1 MPAACR
7 SRNGVGGVLVT
18 NVNDRSSKIEIS
30 AGITMP
36 RWLSVAA
43 LYALQKSMM
52 LMPCGPSAVPTGG
65 AGVAWP
71 AGIWIFTIAASFF
84 FAIFPS
90 LSLCTAGVPA
100 ARSFVRGRAPPLA
113 PLGAGAACAGPR
125 CLQLG
130 HLAQFELDGGLA
142 AEDVHQHGELRAGDV
157 DVGDHAVEVGERTGG
172 DPHLLAHLEV
182 EARPRLL
189 LGADLDGL
197 AGAEDVLD
205 LLARER
211 RGPGA
216 VADEPGDTRRVAHDV
231 PGVVVEGHAH
241 QQVAGEHLLLHD
253 DLAAAL
259 ELDDVLHRNDD
270 LEDLLLD
277 VHRAHPAGQVLLDL
291 VLVARVGVHDEP
303 VARSLVGARIAR
315 GALLLV
321 VVE

>member
-1 MPAACR
+1 MPIERAVPATWAMAPSRSMALRSGILVSAISRTCALVTLPALSVRGFAAPFSMPAACR

-36 RWLSVAA
+36 RWFSVAA

-90 LSLCTAGVPA
+90 LSLCGAAYLRRGRSFAGELLRSRRSLCGRVRRTGWRTAGQD
-100 ARSFVRGRAPPLA
+100 
-113 PLGAGAACAGPR
+113 AGPSF
-125 CLQLG
+125 LQFG
-130 HLAQFELDGGLA
+130 HLAELEFHRGLP

-157 DVGDHAVEVGERTGG
+157 DVGDHAVEVGERTRG

-205 LLARER
+205 
-211 RGPGA
+211 
-216 VADEPGDTRRVAHDV
+216 
-231 PGVVVEGHAH
+231 
-241 QQVAGEHLLLHD
+241 
-253 DLAAAL
+253 
-259 ELDDVLHRNDD
+259 
-270 LEDLLLD
+270 
-277 VHRAHPAGQVLLDL
+277 
-291 VLVARVGVHDEP
+291 
-303 VARSLVGARIAR
+303 
-315 GALLLV
+315 
-321 VVE
+321 